1 MINYQP
7 SFTITSK
14 IIDYISRISE
24 KVGEINSLENSPHQ
38 VKLRKENRI
47 KTIHSSLAIENNS
60 LTIEQITAIIDGKRV
75 LGSPNEIQ
83 EVKNAI
89 QTYELLLTLNPYE
102 EKDLL
107 KAHSLMMQDL
117 VSQNGKYRKEG
128 VGIFNGS
135 QVVHLAPPADRVPF
149 LMADLFNWL
158 KTSDVH
164 PLIKSCVFHYE
175 FEFIHPFQDGNGRIG
190 RLWQTAILKEWKEVF
205 AWIPVESL
213 IKEHQAEYYNA
224 LNSSDNNADS
234 TSFIEFILSL
244 LLKTIDEII
253 ETEKKVTVKVTQKVT
268 VNQKK
273 IIDAIKKNPFITQE
287 ELSQVIGLTRKSIVQ
302 NMKKLQE
309 NGLLK
314 RVGADKNGHWEYHQQ
329 ALEIAFSDIDNLST
343 TQKHAW

>member
-1 MINYQP
+1 MNQYQP
-7 SFTITSK
+7 PFKITSK

-24 KVGEINSLENSPHQ
+24 KIGEINSLENSPHQ
-38 VKLRKENRI
+38 VKLRRENRI

-89 QTYELLLTLNPYE
+89 QAYELLLTLNPYE

-117 VSQNGKYRKEG
+117 VSNNGKYRNEG
-128 VGIFNGS
+128 VGIFDGN
-135 QVVHLAPPADRVPF
+135 QVVHLAPPADRVPL
-149 LMADLFNWL
+149 LMTDLFNWL

-175 FEFIHPFQDGNGRIG
+175 FEFIHPFQDGNGRMG
-190 RLWQTAILKEWKEVF
+190 RLWQTVILKEWKEVF
-205 AWIPVESL
+205 AWIPVETL
-213 IKEHQAEYYNA
+213 IKENQSEYYNA
-224 LNSSDNNADS
+224 LNSSDKDADS
-234 TSFIEFILSL
+234 SSFIEFILSL
-244 LLKTIDEII
+244 LLKTIEEII
-253 ETEKKVTVKVTQKVT
+253 ETEKKVTVKVSVKVT
-268 VNQKK
+268 VNQQK
-273 IIDAIKKNPFITQE
+273 ILDVIKENPFVTQE
-287 ELSQVIGLTRKSIVQ
+287 ELAQIIGLSRKSIIQ

-314 RVGADKNGHWEYHQQ
+314 RIGADKNGRWEVV
-329 ALEIAFSDIDNLST
+329 E
-343 TQKHAW
+343 

>member
-1 MINYQP
+1 MENYQP
-7 SFTITSK
+7 PFKITSK

-24 KVGEINSLENSPHQ
+24 KIGEINSLENSPHQ

-83 EVKNAI
+83 EVKNAV
-89 QTYELLLTLNPYE
+89 QTYELLLKLNRYE

-117 VSQNGKYRKEG
+117 VSNNGKYRNEG
-128 VGIFNGS
+128 VGIFDGN
-135 QVVHLAPPADRVPF
+135 QVVHLAPPADRVPL

-175 FEFIHPFQDGNGRIG
+175 FEFIHPFQDGNGRMG
-190 RLWQTAILKEWKEVF
+190 RLWQTVILKEWKEVF
-205 AWIPVESL
+205 AWIPVETL
-213 IKEHQAEYYNA
+213 IKENQSEYYNA
-224 LNSSDNNADS
+224 LNSSDKEADS
-234 TSFIEFILSL
+234 SSFIEFMLSL
-244 LLKTIDEII
+244 LLKTIEEII
-253 ETEKKVTVKVTQKVT
+253 ETEKKVTVKVSVKVT
-268 VNQKK
+268 VNQQK
-273 IIDAIKKNPFITQE
+273 ILDVIKENPFVTQE
-287 ELSQVIGLTRKSIVQ
+287 ELAQIIGLSRKSIIQ

-314 RVGADKNGHWEYHQQ
+314 RIGADKNGRWE
-329 ALEIAFSDIDNLST
+329 IVG
-343 TQKHAW
+343 

>member
-1 MINYQP
+1 MNQYQP
-7 SFTITSK
+7 PFKITSK

-24 KVGEINSLENSPHQ
+24 KIGEINSLENSPQQ

-83 EVKNAI
+83 EVKNAV
-89 QTYELLLTLNPYE
+89 QTYELLLKLNPYE

-117 VSQNGKYRKEG
+117 VSNNGKYRNEG
-128 VGIFNGS
+128 VGIFDGN
-135 QVVHLAPPADRVPF
+135 QVVHLAPPADRVPL

-190 RLWQTAILKEWKEVF
+190 RLWQTVILKEWKEVF
-205 AWIPVESL
+205 AWIPVETL
-213 IKEHQAEYYNA
+213 IKENQSEYYNA
-224 LNSSDNNADS
+224 LNSSDKEADS
-234 TSFIEFILSL
+234 SSFIEFMLSL
-244 LLKTIDEII
+244 LLKTIEEII
-253 ETEKKVTVKVTQKVT
+253 ETEKKVTVKVSVKVT
-268 VNQKK
+268 VNQQK
-273 IIDAIKKNPFITQE
+273 ILDVIKENPFVTQE
-287 ELSQVIGLTRKSIVQ
+287 ELAQIIGLSRKSIIQ

-314 RVGADKNGHWEYHQQ
+314 RVGADKNGRWEVV
-329 ALEIAFSDIDNLST
+329 E
-343 TQKHAW
+343 

>member
-1 MINYQP
+1 MESYQP
-7 SFTITSK
+7 PFKITSK

-24 KVGEINSLENSPHQ
+24 KIGEINSLENSPHQ

-83 EVKNAI
+83 EVKNAV
-89 QTYELLLTLNPYE
+89 QTYELLLKLNPYE

-117 VSQNGKYRKEG
+117 VSNNGKYRNEG
-128 VGIFNGS
+128 VGIFDGN
-135 QVVHLAPPADRVPF
+135 QVVHLAPPADRVPL
-149 LMADLFNWL
+149 LMTDLFNWL

-175 FEFIHPFQDGNGRIG
+175 FEFIHPFQDGNGRMG
-190 RLWQTAILKEWKEVF
+190 RLWQTVILKEWKEVF

-213 IKEHQAEYYNA
+213 IKENQSEYYNA
-224 LNSSDNNADS
+224 LNSSDKEADS
-234 TSFIEFILSL
+234 SSFIEFILSL
-244 LLKTIDEII
+244 LLKTIEEII
-253 ETEKKVTVKVTQKVT
+253 ETEKKVTAKVSVKVT
-268 VNQKK
+268 VNQQK
-273 IIDAIKKNPFITQE
+273 ILDVIKENPFVTQE
-287 ELSQVIGLTRKSIVQ
+287 ELAQIIGLSRKSIIQ

-314 RVGADKNGHWEYHQQ
+314 RIGADKNGRWEI
-329 ALEIAFSDIDNLST
+329 ER
-343 TQKHAW
+343 